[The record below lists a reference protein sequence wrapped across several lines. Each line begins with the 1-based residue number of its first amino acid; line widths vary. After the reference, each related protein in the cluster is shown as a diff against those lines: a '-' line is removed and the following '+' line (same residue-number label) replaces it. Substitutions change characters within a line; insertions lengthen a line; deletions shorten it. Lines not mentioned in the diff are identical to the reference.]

1 MGAWEN
7 PEAAFLA
14 HLTASATHELR
25 NVLAVVKESAGLIE
39 DLTVAAPRRPDAPE
53 RVLQAARRID
63 AQVGR
68 GADLLTGL
76 NRLAHGLDHEEESN
90 DLGALSQ
97 QILFLYQRF
106 IRQRR
111 QRFEV
116 APGGGDRRVRTNA
129 LRLQMALA
137 AAVDC
142 CLEQLP
148 EEARVELRLEGPPTA
163 PTLRMTGTAGD
174 QVPAAPSRAASWDRL
189 ATLARG
195 VGAVA
200 EELDGGFTFRLR
212 FTGADDRG

>member
-1 MGAWEN
+1 MRSCAASGPDSEPLTGGERMGAWEN

-39 DLTVAAPRRPDAPE
+39 DLTAAAPRRPDAPE

-148 EEARVELRLEGPPTA
+148 EEAREFFL
-163 PTLRMTGTAGD
+163 AG
-174 QVPAAPSRAASWDRL
+174 VPASLLLL
-189 ATLARG
+189 AVLALFVWLIWPAMG
-195 VGAVA
+195 MPV
-200 EELDGGFTFRLR
+200 LL
-212 FTGADDRG
+212 